1 MSIPDILVSIR
12 WQDVIDIAIVSAL
25 IYWIII
31 LIKGTKAVQMIF
43 GLALIIVAFIISR
56 RGELLT
62 LHWILN
68 SFLSSIILVIIVIFQ
83 NDIRR
88 ALTTVG
94 KNPFF
99 RGMSFTEESHFF
111 EELIRASLS
120 LASKKIGALIVFERN
135 TGLGEYI
142 EGGIDLEAK
151 ASKELIGSIFTPTSP
166 LHDGAVIIRDGKIA
180 AAGCF
185 LPLSMDGEIDSDM
198 GTRHRAAIG
207 LTKETDAAVIVISEE
222 TGSIS
227 LALDGRITRNLD
239 APALRKILQRLF
251 ERKGPRRF
259 QLRSGKLRERL
270 FH

>member
-1 MSIPDILVSIR
+1 MNIIDILVCIR
-12 WQDVIDIAIVSAL
+12 WQDVVDIAIVSFL

-31 LIKGTKAVQMIF
+31 LVKGTKAVQMIF

-56 RGELLT
+56 KGELLT

-88 ALTTVG
+88 ALTTFG

-99 RGMSFTEESHFF
+99 TGIGFAEESHFF
-111 EELIRASLS
+111 DELIRASVS
-120 LASKKIGALIVFERN
+120 LAGKKIGALIVFERN
-135 TGLGEYI
+135 TGLREYI
-142 EGGIDLEAK
+142 EGGTDLEAK
-151 ASKELIGSIFTPTSP
+151 VSKELIETIFTPLSP

-180 AAGCF
+180 AAGCL
-185 LPLSMDGEIDSDM
+185 LPLSMDSEITSDM

-207 LTKETDAAVIVISEE
+207 LTKETDAAVIIISEE
-222 TGSIS
+222 TGTMS

-239 APALRKILQRLF
+239 APALGKILQRLF
-251 ERKGPRRF
+251 RQKGRRGLRLKTGKFVERV
-259 QLRSGKLRERL
+259 S
-270 FH
+270 H